1 MPLYLK
7 SHSRGEYVFDYAWAQ
22 AFARHGLDY
31 YPKLLGAVPFTPVPG
46 PRILARSHADRV
58 LLAQRAAALARD
70 NELSSLHVLFPSAED
85 SLALRGAGFMFREN
99 IQFHWF
105 NRGYISFDKSE
116 ERRGGKALVSTCS
129 SRW

>member
-70 NELSSLHVLFPSAED
+70 NALSSLHVLLPSAED
-85 SLALRGAGFMFREN
+85 SRALREAGDR
-99 IQFHWF
+99 
-105 NRGYISFDKSE
+105 KST
-116 ERRGGKALVSTCS
+116 RLNS
-129 SRW
+129 SPQIASRITTSAWTK